1 MKYHNYEQISSDGD
15 LALLQDDSRWPEL
28 LAIVKL
34 NKLNVEKRYNV
45 VLVKQLDSIYESDQ
59 KYRQQ
64 FVTAIER
71 NDTKQID
78 YLTSKIR
85 RTDSINV
92 EKIKSIL
99 NHFGWLGPESIGERG
114 NSTLF
119 LVIQHSDVKT
129 RQYYLPMMRAAV
141 QDKKA
146 SSKDLA
152 LLEDRTALNQG
163 KKQIYG
169 SQLGR
174 DDKTKK
180 YYLLP
185 LEDPANVDKRRAKMG
200 LIPIAEYLRQWGITW
215 SIQTNK
221 N

>member
-1 MKYHNYEQISSDGD
+1 
-15 LALLQDDSRWPEL
+15 
-28 LAIVKL
+28 
-34 NKLNVEKRYNV
+34 
-45 VLVKQLDSIYESDQ
+45 
-59 KYRQQ
+59 
-64 FVTAIER
+64 
-71 NDTKQID
+71 
-78 YLTSKIR
+78 
-85 RTDSINV
+85 
-92 EKIKSIL
+92 
-99 NHFGWLGPESIGERG
+99 
-114 NSTLF
+114 
-119 LVIQHSDVKT
+119 
-129 RQYYLPMMRAAV
+129 MMRAAV

-185 LEDPANVDKRRAKMG
+185 LEDPGNVDKRRAKMG